1 MLEKVGCRYR
11 ELKRWQG
18 NMSDSLNWDLAP
30 FPDSNAF
37 ICSYYVK
44 MKKKLGDGL
53 TIKLSCGGISI

>member
-1 MLEKVGCRYR
+1 
-11 ELKRWQG
+11 
-18 NMSDSLNWDLAP
+18 MSDSLNWDLAP

-53 TIKLSCGGISI
+53 TIKLSYGGISI